1 MANVDTLNLADGGE
15 HTLHASAASK
25 DYIPPL
31 SKELLRTLELL
42 NDKLGKATDG
52 SHFSALPLESTTDAT
67 ELAELPNISP
77 YSSSIPKFELEDH
90 SIDET
95 RSLRVV
101 VIGAGLSGILAGIL
115 LPAKVPKIDLTIYE
129 KNDDVVSEV
138 IFPFE
143 VDSRET

>member
-1 MANVDTLNLADGGE
+1 MANVDILNLVDGGE
-15 HTLHASAASK
+15 HTLHASVASK

-42 NDKLGKATDG
+42 NGKLGKPTDG

-67 ELAELPNISP
+67 EPAGLPNISP
-77 YSSSIPKFELEDH
+77 HSSSIPKFELEDH
-90 SIDET
+90 GIDEA

-115 LPAKVPKIDLTIYE
+115 LPAKVPNIDLTIYE

-143 VDSRET
+143 VDGRET

>member
-1 MANVDTLNLADGGE
+1 MASVDTLNLVDGGE

-42 NDKLGKATDG
+42 NGKLGKRTDG
-52 SHFSALPLESTTDAT
+52 SALPLDSTTDAT
-67 ELAELPNISP
+67 EPAELPNISP

-101 VIGAGLSGILAGIL
+101 VVGAGLSGILAGIL
-115 LPAKVPKIDLTIYE
+115 LPAKVPKIGLTIYE
-129 KNDDVVSEV
+129 KNDDAVS
-138 IFPFE
+138 
-143 VDSRET
+143 